1 MREKKLD
8 KRKVQGAETKN
19 KLYEIAERL
28 YTERNF
34 SDVNIK
40 DITDEA
46 GITKGAFYVHFE
58 SKDALIAILIADHA
72 AKADADYKT
81 FLESLPDD
89 MPSSLVLLALAGK
102 IADTLANT
110 FGCKNMT
117 KIYQMLLSGT
127 AGTEVVKGYGRE
139 LYALVYSILEK
150 GLCSG
155 EFTSSLPLEALSRH
169 FVLAIRGISY
179 EWCIRYPNFDL
190 REHTIEHIR
199 LFIEGIQTPTLSS
212 ENC

>member
-8 KRKVQGAETKN
+8 KRKAQGAETKK

-28 YTERNF
+28 FTERHF
-34 SDVNIK
+34 SDVNVE

-72 AKADADYKT
+72 TRADADYKS

-89 MPSSLVLLALAGK
+89 MPSSLVLLALAER

-127 AGTEVVKGYGRE
+127 AGTEAVKGYGRE

-150 GLCSG
+150 GLRSG
-155 EFTSSLPLEALSRH
+155 EFTSSLPAEMLSQH
-169 FVLAIRGISY
+169 FIMAIRGISY
-179 EWCIRYPNFDL
+179 EWCIRYPDFDL
-190 REHTIEHIR
+190 REQTIEHVQ
-199 LFIEGIQTPTLSS
+199 LLIEGISTPIIKQ
-212 ENC
+212 